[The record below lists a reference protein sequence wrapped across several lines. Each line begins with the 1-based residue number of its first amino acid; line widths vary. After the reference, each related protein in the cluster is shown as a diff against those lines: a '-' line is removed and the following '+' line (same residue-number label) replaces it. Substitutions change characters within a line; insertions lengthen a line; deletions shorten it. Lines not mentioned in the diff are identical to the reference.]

1 MALQPCMDLIN
12 TFPLVD
18 AQEFVDLGGEET
30 KIKGLDE
37 LEAMLTE
44 QVKLLKQQLQ
54 TEDMEQSLYADLT
67 VYDASN
73 KTTQSLD
80 QQI

>member
-1 MALQPCMDLIN
+1 MDLIN

-44 QVKLLKQQLQ
+44 QVQLLKQQLQ
-54 TEDMEQSLYADLT
+54 TEDMEQSLYADLS

-80 QQI
+80 

>member
-1 MALQPCMDLIN
+1 MDIVQNDAGETDRLVNTGLAIQDQELVFQQLINTRMALQPCMDLIN

-30 KIKGLDE
+30 KINGLDE

-44 QVKLLKQQLQ
+44 
-54 TEDMEQSLYADLT
+54 
-67 VYDASN
+67 
-73 KTTQSLD
+73 
-80 QQI
+80 